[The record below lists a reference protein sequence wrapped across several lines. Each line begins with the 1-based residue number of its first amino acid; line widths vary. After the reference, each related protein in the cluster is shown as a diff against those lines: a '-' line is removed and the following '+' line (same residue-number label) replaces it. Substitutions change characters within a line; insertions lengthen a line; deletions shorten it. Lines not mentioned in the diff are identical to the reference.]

1 LGKEVGGACGNL
13 LRPLEM
19 GEKRALYR
27 FTKFVLVISGV
38 FLIGLGA
45 WYLAGGFLGIEHTSE
60 FWIGIFPAYV
70 GVMMILISL
79 AMRIEWFTDAR
90 RFW

>member
-1 LGKEVGGACGNL
+1 M
-13 LRPLEM
+13 RPLEL
-19 GEKRALYR
+19 GEKKALYR
-27 FTKFVLVISGV
+27 FTKVLLVFSGI
-38 FLIGLGA
+38 FLIALGG
-45 WYLAGGFLGIEHTSE
+45 WYLAGGFIGSGHTAD
-60 FWIGIFPAYV
+60 FWFGIFPAYI

>member
-1 LGKEVGGACGNL
+1 M
-13 LRPLEM
+13 RPLELA
-19 GEKRALYR
+19 EKKALYR
-27 FTKFVLVISGV
+27 FTKSVLAVAGT
-38 FLIGLGA
+38 FLIILGG
-45 WYLAGGFLGIEHTSE
+45 WYLTSGLLGRDPSGQ

-70 GVMMILISL
+70 GSMMILIAL

>member
-1 LGKEVGGACGNL
+1 V
-13 LRPLEM
+13 RPLELS
-19 GEKRALYR
+19 EKKALYR
-27 FTKFVLVISGV
+27 FTKGLLALAGIFLV
-38 FLIGLGA
+38 GLGG
-45 WYLAGGFLGIEHTSE
+45 WYIANGLLADDRTGQ

-70 GVMMILISL
+70 GAMMILISL

>member
-1 LGKEVGGACGNL
+1 M
-13 LRPLEM
+13 RPLEFN
-19 GEKRALYR
+19 EKKALYR
-27 FTKFVLVISGV
+27 FTKAVLLVSGILLLAV
-38 FLIGLGA
+38 GV
-45 WYLAGGFLGIEHTSE
+45 WYLASGL
-60 FWIGIFPAYV
+60 IGAERDLEYWFAIFPAYI

>member
-1 LGKEVGGACGNL
+1 M
-13 LRPLEM
+13 RPLELR
-19 GEKRALYR
+19 EKKALYR
-27 FTKFVLVISGV
+27 FTKIVLALAGS
-38 FLIGLGA
+38 FLIILGG
-45 WYLAGGFLGIEHTSE
+45 WYLATGLLGGDRTGQ

-70 GVMMILISL
+70 GSMMILISL

>member
-1 LGKEVGGACGNL
+1 M
-13 LRPLEM
+13 RPLELA
-19 GEKRALYR
+19 EKKALYR
-27 FTKFVLVISGV
+27 FTKTMVALVGI
-38 FLIGLGA
+38 FLVGLGG
-45 WYLAGGFLGIEHTSE
+45 WYLATGLLGLDRTGG

-70 GVMMILISL
+70 GSMMILISL

>member
-1 LGKEVGGACGNL
+1 
-13 LRPLEM
+13 LRPLEF

-27 FTKFVLVISGV
+27 FTKAILVIAGI
-38 FLIGLGA
+38 FLLILGG
-45 WYLAGGFLGIEHTSE
+45 WYLAGGLIGGEHSPE
-60 FWIGIFPAYV
+60 FWFGIFPAYI
-70 GVMMILISL
+70 GVMMILISM

>member
-1 LGKEVGGACGNL
+1 
-13 LRPLEM
+13 LRPLELA
-19 GEKRALYR
+19 EKKALYK
-27 FTKFVLVISGV
+27 FTKAVLIVAGV
-38 FLIGLGA
+38 FLLALGG
-45 WYLAGGFLGIEHTSE
+45 WYLAGGLVGGGRTGQ

-70 GVMMILISL
+70 GGMMILISL